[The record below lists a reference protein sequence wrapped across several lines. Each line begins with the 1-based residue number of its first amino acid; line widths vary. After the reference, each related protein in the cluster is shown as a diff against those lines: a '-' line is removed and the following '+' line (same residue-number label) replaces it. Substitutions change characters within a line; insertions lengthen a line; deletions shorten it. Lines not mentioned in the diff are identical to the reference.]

1 MIGTAVRTAPK
12 KVITGW
18 AMYDWANS
26 VYNLVITTTFFPIYF
41 IAATRHQFKS
51 DVVPFLGMHFS
62 NSALYSYSLATAY
75 LLIALLYPILTSIA
89 DTRGNKKNFMR
100 FFCYMGA
107 LGCSLLYFFDGS
119 NLGLGIVCF
128 MLASMGYVGSLVF
141 YNAYL
146 PEIAAP
152 VDQDRV
158 SAKGFAF
165 GYIGSVLLQ
174 LIGFAV
180 VLITQDKDPF
190 IGSRITFLLVGIWWV
205 GFAQITFSV
214 LPKSAVVA
222 AGPRTSVFRT
232 GFREVAKVFAEIRK
246 MGVLKRYL
254 RAFFFYSMG
263 VQTVMSVATLFGDK
277 LLKLDEVKLIITI
290 VLVQLVAIAG
300 ATWMSRLSTRYGNF
314 RVLMGV
320 VVFWIMICIFAYH
333 TAGRAESLR
342 GFHDKIAGLKQ
353 ENEELQSRRLQ
364 MGADAFD
371 RADAALKA
379 QLSHAEMDLAPHQQP
394 IEYSFYIMAL
404 GVGLV
409 MGGIQSLSR
418 STYSKLMP
426 ETKDTASYFS
436 YYDLTEKIAI
446 VIGMFS
452 FGLIE
457 ELTGSMKNSIFF
469 LIIFFVVG
477 FGWLYSALAKQQAV
491 AVAPVQNADAGLR

>member
-1 MIGTAVRTAPK
+1 MSRTASK

-41 IAATRHQFKS
+41 VEATRHHFKS
-51 DVVPFLGMHFS
+51 DVIPFLGMRLS
-62 NSALYSYSLATAY
+62 NSALYSYSLAAAY
-75 LLIALLYPILTSIA
+75 LIIALLYPILTSIA
-89 DTRGNKKNFMR
+89 DTRGNKKSFMR

-107 LGCSLLYFFDGS
+107 LGCSMLYFFDGS
-119 NLGLGIVCF
+119 NLGLGIACF
-128 MLASMGYVGSLVF
+128 MLASMGFVGSLVF

-152 VDQDRV
+152 ADQDRV

-174 LIGFAV
+174 VIGFAV
-180 VLITQDKDPF
+180 VLLTQDKDPF
-190 IGSRITFLLVGIWWV
+190 IGSRITFLLVGIWWA

-214 LPKSAVVA
+214 LPKSKGTEAV
-222 AGPRTSVFRT
+222 RTNVFKT
-232 GFREVAKVFAEIRK
+232 GFREVAKVFAEVRK

-263 VQTVMSVATLFGDK
+263 VQTVMSAATLFGAK
-277 LLKLDEVKLIITI
+277 VLRLDAVKLIVTI
-290 VLVQLVAIAG
+290 VLIQLVAIGG
-300 ATWMSRLSTRYGNF
+300 ATWMSRLSARFGNI

-320 VVFWIMICIFAYH
+320 VVFWIMICVSAYI
-333 TAGRAESLR
+333 TAGRAESLK
-342 GFHDKIAGLKQ
+342 GFHDKIADLKQ
-353 ENEELQSRRLQ
+353 EKEDLLAKRSQ
-364 MGADAFD
+364 MTAEAFD
-371 RADAALKA
+371 REDAAVEA
-379 QLSHAEMDLAPHQQP
+379 ELSHWELDLQPHQQP
-394 IEYSFYIMAL
+394 IEYSFYVLAL

-457 ELTGSMKNSIFF
+457 ELTGSMKNSLIF
-469 LIIFFVVG
+469 LIVFFVIG
-477 FGWLYSALAKQQAV
+477 FAWLYSASVIQRSQPAAV
-491 AVAPVQNADAGLR
+491 LTTG